1 MQYETYISGN
11 WLFLDFDLFQR
22 LTRANRSRRSLK
34 KIQERRSTVAI
45 ISFSKKRG
53 RNCQKHTLVIWER
66 FAQTTSV
73 KISLLFFKDR
83 RVDSLTVDLFQ
94 RSTRP
99 IQARSIFFKDRKERK
114 RIERSK
120 DRIPNP
126 EENRP
131 LMEWFSNAL
140 LHTACWCGTGLRITA
155 KRIRMIQHL
164 PTSTDLMPA
173 WAILFLVIMEAFQE
187 EALATTFMHW
197 YEVCHKKQYPGQ
209 LCQQKLRNISYI
221 LS

>member
-1 MQYETYISGN
+1 MIWGGGGLYIYVECRYTHYTIHMTMQYETYTSGN

-22 LTRANRSRRSLK
+22 STRANRSRHG
-34 KIQERRSTVAI
+34 Q
-45 ISFSKKRG
+45 SFSKIDK
-53 RNCQKHTLVIWER
+53 T
-66 FAQTTSV
+66 
-73 KISLLFFKDR
+73 
-83 RVDSLTVDLFQ
+83 DSGMVDL
-94 RSTRP
+94 
-99 IQARSIFFKDRKERK
+99 FKDRKERK

-120 DRIPNP
+120 DWIPNP

-131 LMEWFSNAL
+131 SMEWFSKAL
-140 LHTACWCGTGLRITA
+140 LHTASWCGAGLRITA
-155 KRIRMIQHL
+155 KRIRMIQL
-164 PTSTDLMPA
+164 LSTSTDLMPA